1 MEKLSEL
8 IKGRLA
14 NHNLSESA
22 KSAEVI
28 RKANLLMAEKFN
40 CERPGAKAY
49 RLSDGILFIAT
60 ENAVWSQEVWGV
72 QSSILKSLK
81 KSFGETVIKKII
93 TKSLTIE

>member
-14 NHNLSESA
+14 NHNLTESA
-22 KSAEVI
+22 KSAEII

-40 CERPGAKAY
+40 CEKPGAKAY
-49 RLSDGILFIAT
+49 RFSDGILFIAA

-72 QSSILKSLK
+72 QNSILKSLR
-81 KSFGETVIKKII
+81 KSFGNTVIKKII
-93 TKSLTIE
+93 IKSLTIE